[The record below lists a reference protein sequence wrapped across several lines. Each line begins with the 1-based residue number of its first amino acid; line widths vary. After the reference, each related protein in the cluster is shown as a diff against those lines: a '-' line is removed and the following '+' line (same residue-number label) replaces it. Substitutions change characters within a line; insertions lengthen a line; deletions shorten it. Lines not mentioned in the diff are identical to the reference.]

1 MKKLT
6 KFKKTT
12 FKNIFKMNQFGYY
25 YKFKNEWKENS
36 CPSLKKEISEE
47 I

>member
-12 FKNIFKMNQFGYY
+12 FKNLFKMNQFGYNN
-25 YKFKNEWKENS
+25 KFKNEWKENS
-36 CPSLKKEISEE
+36 CPSLKKEIFEE